1 MHLRRLKEL
10 GKDARHKNLKAILC
24 PLIIFTTF
32 ELLKTKTNMVY
43 RFLILSDEV
52 DDFKREIKIDSEATF
67 LELRDTI
74 LDSVGYT
81 KDQMCSFF
89 VCDDDWSKNTEIT
102 LIEMDTSSEEDSYV
116 MEDTRL
122 EELLED
128 VHQKLLFVFDYM
140 TERAFFMEL
149 REIIPGKSLDKPIVS
164 KSMGTPPPQTVDFEK
179 FEPKSTGSTDLDE
192 DFYGDSEYDADE
204 LDNEGFSDFGE
215 DSMDNP
221 YDERY

>member
-1 MHLRRLKEL
+1 ML
-10 GKDARHKNLKAILC
+10 
-24 PLIIFTTF
+24 F
-32 ELLKTKTNMVY
+32 

-67 LELRDTI
+67 LDLHNAI

-89 VCDDDWSKNTEIT
+89 ICEDDWSKNTEIT
-102 LIEMDTSSEEDSYV
+102 LVEMDTASEEDNYI

-128 VHQKLLFVFDYM
+128 EHQKLLYVFDYM

-149 REIIPGKSLDKPIVS
+149 REIIPGKDMDKPECSISLGNPPVQIMS
-164 KSMGTPPPQTVDFEK
+164 FDDFTPKAGGTQ
-179 FEPKSTGSTDLDE
+179 DLGE
-192 DFYGDSEYDADE
+192 DFYGDSEFDIDE
-204 LDNEGFSDFGE
+204 LDKEGFDGLE
-215 DSMDNP
+215 GPMENP
-221 YDERY
+221 FDDERF

>member
-1 MHLRRLKEL
+1 ML
-10 GKDARHKNLKAILC
+10 
-24 PLIIFTTF
+24 F
-32 ELLKTKTNMVY
+32 

-67 LELRDTI
+67 LDLHNAI

-89 VCDDDWSKNTEIT
+89 ICDDDWSKRTEIT
-102 LIEMDTSSEEDSYV
+102 LVEMDTSSEVDNYI

-128 VHQKLLFVFDYM
+128 EHQKLLFVFDYM

-149 REIIPGKSLDKPIVS
+149 REIVPGQDLDHPVCS
-164 KSMGTPPPQTVDFEK
+164 KSIGTPPAQIVSFDDFD
-179 FEPKSTGSTDLDE
+179 PKTPGSSDVGE
-192 DFYGDSEYDADE
+192 DFYGDSEYDLDE
-204 LDNEGFSDFGE
+204 LDKEGFEGLGDGP
-215 DSMDNP
+215 MDNP
-221 YDERY
+221 YDDERF